1 MRKDKVFEIYR
12 QMVTIIEPF
21 VDTFDFLSAV
31 EVSKKT
37 NLIMKYRG
45 EGIER
50 FASLL
55 NEDTNQVEQYIFK
68 PDNYTENQIAAF
80 LISEYL
86 YYSYQQIK
94 IILNEI
100 K

>member
-21 VDTFDFLSAV
+21 VDMFDFSLAV
-31 EVSKKT
+31 EVSKRT

-45 EGIER
+45 ECIER

-55 NEDTNQVEQYIFK
+55 NEDTNQIE
-68 PDNYTENQIAAF
+68 
-80 LISEYL
+80 
-86 YYSYQQIK
+86 
-94 IILNEI
+94 
-100 K
+100 